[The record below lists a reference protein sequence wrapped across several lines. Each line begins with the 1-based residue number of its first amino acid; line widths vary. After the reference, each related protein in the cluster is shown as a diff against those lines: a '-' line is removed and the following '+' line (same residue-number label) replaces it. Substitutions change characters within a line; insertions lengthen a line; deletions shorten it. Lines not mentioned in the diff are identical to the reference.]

1 MNAPFDEATLLA
13 MHGCFVS
20 EPSQSDA
27 IKLSISVL
35 LLIGLT
41 LALAVA
47 GYIKAGMNLSAVL
60 DHLS

>member
-1 MNAPFDEATLLA
+1 MNAPFDEATLRA
-13 MHGCFVS
+13 MHGRFVS
-20 EPSQSDA
+20 EPSESDA

-60 DHLS
+60 AHLS

>member
-1 MNAPFDEATLLA
+1 MNAPFDEATLRA
-13 MHGCFVS
+13 MRRRFVS

-41 LALAVA
+41 LLAVA

>member
-1 MNAPFDEATLLA
+1 MSTQVDEATLRA
-13 MHGCFVS
+13 THGRFVS

-60 DHLS
+60 EHLS

>member
-1 MNAPFDEATLLA
+1 MSAQCDEATLRA
-13 MHGCFVS
+13 THGRFVP

-41 LALAVA
+41 LVLAVA
-47 GYIKAGMNLSAVL
+47 GYFKAGMNLSVVL

>member
-1 MNAPFDEATLLA
+1 MSTQVDEATLRA
-13 MHGCFVS
+13 THGRFVS

-35 LLIGLT
+35 LLIGLN

-47 GYIKAGMNLSAVL
+47 GYIRAGMNLSAVL

>member
-1 MNAPFDEATLLA
+1 MNAPVDEATLRE
-13 MHGCFVS
+13 MNGCFVS
-20 EPSQSDA
+20 EPSHSDA

>member
-1 MNAPFDEATLLA
+1 MSTQVDEATLRA
-13 MHGCFVS
+13 THGRFVS

-27 IKLSISVL
+27 IKLSIFVL

>member
-1 MNAPFDEATLLA
+1 MSTQVDEATLRA
-13 MHGCFVS
+13 THGRFVS

-60 DHLS
+60 VHLS

>member
-1 MNAPFDEATLLA
+1 
-13 MHGCFVS
+13 MHGRFVS

>member
-1 MNAPFDEATLLA
+1 MSAQCNEATLRA
-13 MHGCFVS
+13 TQGRFVS

-35 LLIGLT
+35 LLIGLS

-47 GYIKAGMNLSAVL
+47 GYIKAGMNFSAVL

>member
-1 MNAPFDEATLLA
+1 MNAPFDEATLRA
-13 MHGCFVS
+13 TQGRFVS
-20 EPSQSDA
+20 EYSQSDA